1 MSRYCTKSEIIVK
14 YGKSIRDTGSTEV
27 QVALLGKRI
36 DLLHKHFA
44 QHKKDYHSRQGL
56 LRIISKR
63 RSLLNYL
70 KRKNIDRYT
79 TLIENLELRR

>member
-1 MSRYCTKSEIIVK
+1 MSKCCTKSEIIVK
-14 YGKSIRDTGSTEV
+14 YGNSISDTGSTEV
-27 QVALLGKRI
+27 QVALLSNKI
-36 DLLHKHFA
+36 DLLRKHFA
-44 QHKKDYHSRQGL
+44 QHKKDFHSRQGL